1 MKVSISSTELEIIR
15 KSADGCTVQEI
26 AKDLNVSQQ
35 MISRSQREILIR
47 TGAGDSLNALMAL
60 AKREF
65 TLTRE
70 HF

>member
-60 AKREF
+60 AKRGF